1 MGQTTIPIDV
11 SFEHYIAVKSIL
23 EHALEDFE
31 RTIGHEPKWLTCRL
45 NQSGRTSTD
54 NAFFLGW
61 VENRSL
67 RKIRIG
73 LDKPDPGLFRFMD
86 PVHGDTYKKA
96 LASPTEIFR
105 QSWTSGARGKQSPLQ
120 ELKLYRDG
128 GFYNLT
134 SGRETCRQSIAIK
147 VGNQFV
153 GTLNAGLSRD
163 PGYALDDKF
172 IEWSQSAT
180 SELVQ
185 YLKNEFKLG
194 GPSGNA
200 ATKKAKGTRPP
211 KKR

>member
-1 MGQTTIPIDV
+1 MGQTRIPVDV
-11 SFEHYIAVKSIL
+11 TFEHYMGVKSIL

-45 NQSGRTSTD
+45 NQSGTPSTD
-54 NAFFLGW
+54 NAYFLGW

-67 RKIRIG
+67 RKIRID

-86 PVHGDTYKKA
+86 PVHGDTYNRA
-96 LASPTEIFR
+96 LTSPTEILR
-105 QSWTSGARGKQSPLQ
+105 QSWTKGMREPLQ

-128 GFYNLT
+128 GLYNLT
-134 SGRETCRQSIAIK
+134 SGRETCRKSIAIK

-153 GTLNAGLSRD
+153 GTLNMGLSKD
-163 PGYALDDKF
+163 PGDALDGKF
-172 IEWSQSAT
+172 MEWSQGAT

-194 GPSGNA
+194 GPGGNA
-200 ATKKAKGTRPP
+200 TIKKAKGARSPKTR
-211 KKR
+211 